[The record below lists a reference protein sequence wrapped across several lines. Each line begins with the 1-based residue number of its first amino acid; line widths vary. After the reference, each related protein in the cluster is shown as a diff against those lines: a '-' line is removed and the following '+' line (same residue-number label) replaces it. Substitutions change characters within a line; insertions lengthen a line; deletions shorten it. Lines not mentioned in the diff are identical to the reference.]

1 MTSKE
6 IRELA
11 PAEITTKLRETREQ
25 LLQLRLRKN
34 SGQVEKPHLL
44 REYRNHHDQREGKN
58 DRKPVGNRPH
68 VTPPL
73 ASCQNRVCK
82 DQLRNWPSLL
92 TIVRST
98 KRDPLWL
105 SPL

>member
-6 IRELA
+6 IRELS

-44 REYRNHHDQREGKN
+44 REYRKDIARLETILKQKN
-58 DRKPVGNRPH
+58 
-68 VTPPL
+68 T
-73 ASCQNRVCK
+73 
-82 DQLRNWPSLL
+82 
-92 TIVRST
+92 T
-98 KRDPLWL
+98 KAA
-105 SPL
+105 